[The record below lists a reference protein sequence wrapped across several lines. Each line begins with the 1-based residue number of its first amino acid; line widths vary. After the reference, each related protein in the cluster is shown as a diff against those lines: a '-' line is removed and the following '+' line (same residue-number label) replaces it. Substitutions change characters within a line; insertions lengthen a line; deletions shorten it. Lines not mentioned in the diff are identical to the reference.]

1 MKYLLSLLL
10 LMGCGDSEDVKQE
23 IEVDKRQKE
32 AIAMVEKLKGNNN
45 IDDLAKFLN
54 EYQDVA
60 DGVPSYR
67 RIYNK
72 KMDLVWEKTL
82 ADNSPE
88 AYETFLQEYGG
99 KDEAKTLKAKRLK
112 KVAGYIDKLEWEQV
126 TMEKV
131 NMANDPNGPLNGWK
145 FETEITNN
153 GDKSIDF
160 LKARIEFMDADGKVV
175 GYHDEY
181 NIERDTVIIGY
192 LYGRKKVTPSN
203 RRPPFESGQIKLQ

>member
-10 LMGCGDSEDVKQE
+10 LIGCGDSEDVKQE

-54 EYQDVA
+54 EYQDIA

-82 ADNSPE
+82 TDNSPE
-88 AYETFLQEYGG
+88 SYDTF
-99 KDEAKTLKAKRLK
+99 
-112 KVAGYIDKLEWEQV
+112 
-126 TMEKV
+126 
-131 NMANDPNGPLNGWK
+131 
-145 FETEITNN
+145 
-153 GDKSIDF
+153 
-160 LKARIEFMDADGKVV
+160 
-175 GYHDEY
+175 
-181 NIERDTVIIGY
+181 
-192 LYGRKKVTPSN
+192 
-203 RRPPFESGQIKLQ
+203 